1 MHAWKRSLCVVWRSQ
16 DDEPWECRRY
26 DAVLPGASTD
36 CSLPSSCSRA
46 RLCLAMSLGSASH
59 LFTFHGKAPQ
69 FFKAI
74 PLSMPL
80 PAIYSRWVHMAMK
93 DLELSW
99 SLLCLLRTRVS
110 KDIPFFFFF
119 KDPFS
124 AIHKSQVAL
133 RLPFQ
138 IIAFLKLH
146 ERIQYIH
153 LLGQV
158 PATCSKLIWF
168 CFLPDLQWSVKEG
181 INYGGSSILNYIILI
196 FFFFCRMG
204 HHIITNSY
212 RVCMQFKFPK

>member
-1 MHAWKRSLCVVWRSQ
+1 MSRGNADGMTPFCLEPPLTVLFPLHVPGQGCAWPCLWVLLLTCSPFTGRLHNSLRQFRFQCHCQQFTQDGYIWRWRIWNYLDPCCV
-16 DDEPWECRRY
+16 
-26 DAVLPGASTD
+26 
-36 CSLPSSCSRA
+36 CSEQGFQR
-46 RLCLAMSLGSASH
+46 
-59 LFTFHGKAPQ
+59 TF
-69 FFKAI
+69 
-74 PLSMPL
+74 L
-80 PAIYSRWVHMAMK
+80 
-93 DLELSW
+93 
-99 SLLCLLRTRVS
+99 
-110 KDIPFFFFF
+110 FFFFF